1 MTISRGTVQLLIA
14 LGLSFCNPFCFSF
27 LISVILFIFKY
38 VKHDM
43 IIKIKPIS
51 KVIIQRTD
59 TDTLLFPPHSQ
70 LFHSIPTHPL
80 LGNQSSFWFIFLVF
94 LFTQMIKLYGNIYFL
109 SLPFL
114 DQKIACHRQC
124 FALCFSLN
132 NISWK
137 LLYRFI
143 DNLPHSLLNC
153 ISMMQMYQS
162 LFLQSLP

>member
-1 MTISRGTVQLLIA
+1 MTISRGTIQLLIA

-43 IIKIKPIS
+43 IIKIIPIS

-94 LFTQMIKLYGNIYFL
+94 LFTQMIKLYETSIFFPFHSQTKKLHAIDSVLHFAFHLTIYPGNCSIISQIIFL
-109 SLPFL
+109 ILSS
-114 DQKIACHRQC
+114 IA
-124 FALCFSLN
+124 
-132 NISWK
+132 
-137 LLYRFI
+137 Y
-143 DNLPHSLLNC
+143 P
-153 ISMMQMYQS
+153 
-162 LFLQSLP
+162 